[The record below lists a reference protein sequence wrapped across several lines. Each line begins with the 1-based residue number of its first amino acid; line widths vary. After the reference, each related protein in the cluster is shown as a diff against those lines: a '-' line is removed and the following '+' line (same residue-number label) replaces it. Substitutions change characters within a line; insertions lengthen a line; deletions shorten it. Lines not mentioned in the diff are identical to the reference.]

1 MHHCWLS
8 VLSVLSPGPLGGLAM
23 SLTPRWGDMHTKH
36 MWAAV
41 PEHWE
46 SMGHPSVGAMIDLRI
61 ALKPDRENALVDTL
75 YEVSSPQHQRHLLLY
90 CRYGAHLSKEQV
102 ADLVAP
108 HQDTR
113 KIVESWLEHHGVP
126 PSNVSTSHGGGWLT
140 VTGVPVSKA
149 NDLLGASY
157 QHYRHT
163 GTNETILRTVRYA
176 LPTALHGLVKTVA
189 PTTFFGSPRT
199 LRQTSRKRSGG
210 RTAPPSRRDGTD
222 DENDEAL
229 TPSYL
234 RSLYK
239 TVTYQPAALDMS
251 VLGITGFHDQY
262 PSAEDLTLFMT
273 LHRSDA
279 VDPDPTFTVIGVNG
293 GGYDPEDP
301 GHEANL
307 DMQYAQGMAWPI
319 RHIFYSIGGLPDSD
333 SFIPD
338 SNQPENNNEPFLEW
352 LEYMINQD
360 DIPQT
365 ITTSYGGDEQT
376 FPVDYAESVC
386 ELFAQ
391 LGVRGVSVLFAS
403 GDLGVGGGDCQK
415 NDGSGT
421 VEFLPI
427 FPPTCPYV
435 TSVGSTRDIPEVAAD
450 FSSGGFSNYFKRP
463 RYQTDAVPP
472 FLQQLGGQYT
482 GLYNASSRGFPDISA
497 QGVDFEIVLGGE
509 LEDEI
514 FGTSGSAPIVA
525 GIISMLSD
533 YRLAT
538 NRPPLGFLNPW
549 LYGRALRLQGIND
562 ITSGSNPGCDT
573 DGFSAVDGWDP
584 VTGLGTLDFE
594 ALLNIVAA
602 D

>member
-1 MHHCWLS
+1 MITHHCWLS
-8 VLSVLSPGPLGGLAM
+8 VLSILSPGPLGGLAM
-23 SLTPRWGDMHTKH
+23 SLTPRWGDMRTRH

-46 SMGHPSVGAMIDLRI
+46 SVGHPSVGSIIDLRI
-61 ALKPDRENALVDTL
+61 ALKLDRENALVDTL
-75 YEVSSPQHQRHLLLY
+75 YEVSSLQHQRHVP
-90 CRYGAHLSKEQV
+90 YGAHLSKEQV

-140 VTGVPVSKA
+140 VTGVPVPKA

-157 QHYRHT
+157 QLYRHT

-210 RTAPPSRRDGTD
+210 RTALPSRRDGTD
-222 DENDEAL
+222 DENDEAV

-239 TVTYQPAALDMS
+239 TATYQPAALDMS
-251 VLGITGFHDQY
+251 VLGITGFHEQY
-262 PSAEDLTLFMT
+262 PGAEDLTLFMT
-273 LHRSDA
+273 LRRSDA
-279 VDPDPTFTVIGVNG
+279 VDPDPTFTVLEVNG
-293 GGYDPEDP
+293 GGYDTDDP

-319 RHIFYSIGGLPDSD
+319 RHVFYSIGGLPDPG

-338 SNQPENNNEPFLEW
+338 SNQPENSNEPFLEW

-376 FPVDYAESVC
+376 FPLGLC
-386 ELFAQ
+386 GEL
-391 LGVRGVSVLFAS
+391 RGVSVIFAS
-403 GDLGVGGGDCQK
+403 GDLGVGGGNCHK

-427 FPPTCPYV
+427 FPSTCPYV

-450 FSSGGFSNYFKRP
+450 FSSGGFSNHLKRP
-463 RYQTDAVPP
+463 PYQTDA
-472 FLQQLGGQYT
+472 LGGQYT

-514 FGTSGSAPIVA
+514 FGTSGSAPA
-525 GIISMLSD
+525 
-533 YRLAT
+533 
-538 NRPPLGFLNPW
+538 P
-549 LYGRALRLQGIND
+549 GIND

-573 DGFSAVDGWDP
+573 GGFSAIDGWDP

-602 D
+602 N